1 MKKILLSAFFGAV
14 SFAGMAS
21 TQWTLNRVT
30 TEGIPVVETFKVDT
44 LRHEKVG
51 PGTFY
56 TLLYLKCNE
65 NATHMRTHFLTMD
78 MKGHDD
84 VEFRMELANDSLL
97 TMERVSDVAK
107 RKTAPNNYYFAGV
120 NADFYITWDPYKGNP
135 NMACYMDGQ
144 IAMYDMDEPLRYG
157 HFFMDYNKNMWCDF
171 PFETFYMTKAD
182 GTKMELNH
190 INHDLNDNQLVLYN
204 EKGGHWTKTKDATEI
219 RVKLVEGEKWRINS
233 PFKLQVIGS
242 PVVGG
247 NMQVMPGEAVLSA
260 KGSRVADVEALKD
273 GEILTMLFETHLENY
288 NIEPDLKEV
297 SGGDVIIL
305 KAGKTMY
312 EAGRF
317 INPRD
322 AYNPRT
328 MFGYTE
334 DRSKMIWGLIDGRSS
349 RSSGSTYTQG
359 AEIMK
364 YAGCYDAVNVDG
376 GGSSGMY
383 IQNLGVVN
391 DPSDGHERA
400 VSNGLYAVL
409 KAPEDNNVA
418 EIRFVDWAME
428 FPKYGIYTPKF
439 YGYNK
444 YGMLIDT
451 DVQGVTLSC
460 DAKIGEVINDGATFY
475 GTGDGCA
482 ALTANYNGLS
492 ASIPV
497 TVAESDKVNFR
508 LSNVLIDNVRE
519 YPIEVNSVVGE
530 KEMPISPTALSWSS
544 DNSDIASISADGLL
558 KGISDGVAV
567 VSGKVGNFVGN
578 LKVNVE
584 VPTGEFMPVYRE
596 FPTDATIKQVGGTDI
611 KISEFEKGFKLNYT
625 GKSGRGQYIEI
636 SKTYPIWS
644 LPEKL
649 RIRINPGDAKISK
662 ITATAKNAL
671 GVIESVWTATESSVP
686 NNEET
691 EYYFNVKDWCDPT
704 DIAVYPITLEKLRFA
719 MSGSVAGKAYE
730 IRVPKFE
737 AIYSQQQGGIVEN
750 TVSSGLKVYSSN
762 GEIVVDA
769 DSETVIYVSSID
781 GRCATYKVP
790 SGETRLSGFS
800 NGVYIVNGMKII
812 LLR

>member
-1 MKKILLSAFFGAV
+1 MYNKLSSLLTLFAVPLLASAANNVNLCGV
-14 SFAGMAS
+14 DYS
-21 TQWTLNRVT
+21 
-30 TEGIPVVETFKVDT
+30 VDT
-44 LRHEKVG
+44 LFHAKVG
-51 PGTFY
+51 PGTNQTSLRLQEVEGPGILRVFY
-56 TLLYLKCNE
+56 STIDLNNPIVTFESTKGSDMVAGG
-65 NATHMRTHFLTMD
+65 ATIPDQAAMHNTEEKKFFSGINTDFGMVTGTASNGVSQICSPVHSMVNNGQIFRTHTTCTEAWPSLFFDESGLPTVAPVDFSKGEVICDDKKIALTVINHIMAERGVALFTPLYYGTMD
-78 MKGHDD
+78 QGWNANACAEVTLRKLEGDIVSPGKSLTFEVVSGVSHTGDKNYSGDEYVIAGKGDGKTFIEGLKIGD
-84 VEFRMELANDSLL
+84 ILKVTPRAFANGKEIFPIHLCTGNPHILKEGITLHTEGDREDASS
-97 TMERVSDVAK
+97 RHPRSSIG
-107 RKTAPNNYYFAGV
+107 Y
-120 NADFYITWDPYKGNP
+120 NADKSKFI
-135 NMACYMDGQ
+135 MM
-144 IAMYDMDEPLRYG
+144 
-157 HFFMDYNKNMWCDF
+157 
-171 PFETFYMTKAD
+171 
-182 GTKMELNH
+182 
-190 INHDLNDNQLVLYN
+190 
-204 EKGGHWTKTKDATEI
+204 
-219 RVKLVEGEKWRINS
+219 
-233 PFKLQVIGS
+233 
-242 PVVGG
+242 VV
-247 NMQVMPGEAVLSA
+247 
-260 KGSRVADVEALKD
+260 
-273 GEILTMLFETHLENY
+273 
-288 NIEPDLKEV
+288 
-297 SGGDVIIL
+297 
-305 KAGKTMY
+305 
-312 EAGRF
+312 
-317 INPRD
+317 
-322 AYNPRT
+322 
-328 MFGYTE
+328 
-334 DRSKMIWGLIDGRSS
+334 DGRSS
-349 RSSGSTYTQG
+349 ASNGVYTMEL
-359 AEIMK
+359 ADIMR
-364 YAGCYDAVNVDG
+364 YAGATDAMNVDG
-376 GGSSGMY
+376 GGSSTLY
-383 IQNLGVVN
+383 LDKLGVRNV
-391 DPSDGHERA
+391 PSDGHPRVVPCGLFA
-400 VSNGLYAVL
+400 VA

-578 LKVNVE
+578 LNVKVE
-584 VPTGEFMPVYRE
+584 VPTGESMPVYRD
-596 FPTDATIKQVGGTDI
+596 FPTDATIKQVGGTGI

-662 ITATAKNAL
+662 ITATAKNAF

-730 IRVPKFE
+730 ISVPKFE

-762 GEIVVDA
+762 GEIVVVA

>member
-1 MKKILLSAFFGAV
+1 MKKILLSTFLGAV
-14 SFAGMAS
+14 AFAAS
-21 TQWTLNRVT
+21 ASSEWTLNRVT
-30 TEGIPVVETFKVDT
+30 PEGKPVVETFKVDT

-56 TLLYLKCNE
+56 TLLYLKCKE
-65 NATHMRTHFLTMD
+65 NDTHMRTHFLTMD

-97 TMERVSDVAK
+97 TMECVSDVAK

-182 GTKMELNH
+182 GTKMELSH

-204 EKGGHWTKTKDATEI
+204 EKGGRWTKTKDATEV
-219 RVKLVEGEKWRINS
+219 RVKLVEGEKWQINR
-233 PFKLQVIGS
+233 PFKLQVVGA

-247 NMQVMPGEAVLSA
+247 NMQVLPGEAVLSA
-260 KGSRVADVEALKD
+260 KGNRIADVASLKD
-273 GEILTMLFETHLENY
+273 GEILTMLFETRLENY
-288 NIEPDLKEV
+288 DIKPNLKEV

-305 KAGKTMY
+305 KGGETMY

-334 DRSKMIWGLIDGRSS
+334 DRSKMIWGLIDGRSI

-409 KAPEDNNVA
+409 KAPEDNTIS
-418 EIRFVDWAME
+418 EIRFVDWAMQ
-428 FPKYGIYTPKF
+428 FPRYGIYTPKF

-460 DAKIGEVINDGATFY
+460 DSKIGEVINGGSTFY

-482 ALTANYNGLS
+482 ALTAKYNGLT
-492 ASIPV
+492 ATIPV
-497 TVAESDKVNFR
+497 TVAESDQVNFR
-508 LSNVLIDNVRE
+508 LPSLLIDNVRE
-519 YPIEVNSVVGE
+519 YSIEVTSMVGE
-530 KEMPISPTALSWSS
+530 NEMPISPTALSWTS
-544 DNSDIASISADGLL
+544 DNSEIASVSADGVL
-558 KGISDGVAV
+558 KGVKDGKALVT
-567 VSGKVGNFVGN
+567 GKVGDFVGTMDV
-578 LKVNVE
+578 KVE
-584 VPTGEFMPVYRE
+584 VPTGESMPVYRE
-596 FPTDATIKQVGGTDI
+596 FPKDAVIKQVGGTGI
-611 KISEFEKGFKLNYT
+611 KMSEYENGFKLNYT
-625 GKSGRGQYIEI
+625 GKTGRGQYIEI
-636 SKTYPIWS
+636 SKAYPIWS

-649 RIRINPGDAKISK
+649 RIRINPGEAKISK
-662 ITATAKNAL
+662 ITATVKNAM
-671 GVIESVWTATESSVP
+671 GVIEPVWTATASTVP
-686 NNEET
+686 NNEES
-691 EYYFNVKDWCDPT
+691 EYYFNLSDWCDPT
-704 DIAVYPITLEKLRFA
+704 DIAVYPITLEKLRFT
-719 MSGSVAGKAYE
+719 MSGSVANKAYE
-730 IRVPKFE
+730 ISVPGFE
-737 AIYSQQQGGIVEN
+737 AIYSQSQGGIAEN
-750 TVSSGLKVYSSN
+750 TLHSGLKVYASG
-762 GEIVVDA
+762 GEIVVIA
-769 DSETVIYVSSID
+769 DKETDVYVASVD
-781 GRCATYKVP
+781 GRFVTYKV
-790 SGETRLSGFS
+790 SAGETRLAGFAHGVYVV
-800 NGVYIVNGMKII
+800 NGVKVI
-812 LLR
+812 L